1 MQLNRLIKEL
11 SQENILSPEIKT
23 CIVRILSRRES
34 RLMLPEEKA
43 RVKIDKQLRNVGWC
57 IVSRNEYL
65 PNSTVAVKEA
75 LMVGNTESDYLLFID
90 GKAIAVVEAKREE
103 NPLGDDVKKQAE
115 DYAVSPQSWYAL
127 WFEKLI
133 PLVYMANGNKIYFKN
148 MLVEDSEY
156 EELSQMHSP
165 KKMLQMVGKKSEY
178 GVLPLLEKRGLRDCQ
193 YNAEIKFE
201 ESLKLGNKKNL
212 AVLATGSGKTYLACL
227 ASYRLLNYT
236 STKRILFLVD
246 RNNLARQTE
255 TEFSLFDRTENQM
268 RMGDLY
274 TINRLKKETDI
285 KSDIVISTIQKLFA
299 VLTGQD
305 IQESNEDAE
314 DEIAKNDEEKD
325 NNEVVEL
332 GDDLKLPPDYF
343 QLIIVDECHRSIYGK
358 WKKVLDY
365 FSSATVLGLTA
376 TPTPEAYAYFNN
388 NIIEQ
393 YTYDDSVVDGVNVP
407 PRIYRI
413 ITDVTEHGGTIEKGS
428 KVIETAKRSGK
439 SETHNAQT
447 TVEYGSTEL
456 DRSIVNKSQ
465 IREVL
470 MAYKKAI
477 YEDLY
482 PEREKKWEYIPKTLI
497 FAKSDSHATDIVEIA
512 KEVFKTEFENDEL
525 PENFVQKITYSS
537 GDSNALIR
545 ELRTEKDFRIAVTVT
560 LVATGTDVKP
570 LEVVLFMKDVH
581 SDVLYT
587 QMKGRGCR
595 VISDDK
601 LKEVTPNA
609 DTKECYY
616 IVDAVG
622 VTESEKNIPKP
633 GAGQGPK
640 RALSLE
646 HLLERLAHNE
656 VSDDN
661 LMLLRDYCST
671 INRRYEES
679 VLFSRH
685 LDYFI
690 TNYGFAPRKLAN
702 DINTAFAE
710 GTLVEYIDPSHDNT
724 ERMALIYCLIGNL
737 QARNK
742 LLEMQRGY
750 MVESDD
756 RDKVLY
762 AGFSKES
769 ARTYIENFEKYLE
782 DNKDSIEALRIIYNS
797 EDIVIT
803 HEMLIELRDRLL
815 AESRQYGVYQIWK
828 NYKILDEQG
837 DVEVLDGKENVNA
850 LTNLIQIVRYAY
862 KKNSKLTSLI
872 NGYAQ
877 RFTLYCGQAQRVLTE
892 DQKDIM
898 QQIAEYIINDGA
910 IMVMELNETDTELWK
925 RAVKSFGGAA
935 LASEIQTL
943 SKFILKVA

>member
-1 MQLNRLIKEL
+1 MVVKSRKEDA
-11 SQENILSPEIKT
+11 
-23 CIVRILSRRES
+23 
-34 RLMLPEEKA
+34 MLPEEKA
-43 RVKIDKQLRNVGWC
+43 RVKIDKQLRNAGWD
-57 IVSRNEYL
+57 IISRNEYL
-65 PNSTVAVKEA
+65 PNSTTAVKEA
-75 LMVGNTESDYLLFID
+75 LMVGNTESDYLLFVD

-103 NPLGDDVKKQAE
+103 NPLGDEVKKQAE

-165 KKMLQMVGKKSEY
+165 KKMLQIIGKKSEY
-178 GVLPLLEKRGLRDCQ
+178 GALPLLEKRGLRDCQ
-193 YNAEIKFE
+193 YKAETKLE

-236 STKRILFLVD
+236 QTKRILFLAD
-246 RNNLARQTE
+246 RNNLAKQALS
-255 TEFSLFDRTENQM
+255 EFSLFDRTENMQQM
-268 RMGDLY
+268 GNLY
-274 TINRLKKETDI
+274 TIKRLRKENDVNA
-285 KSDIVISTIQKLFA
+285 DIVISTIQKLFA
-299 VLTGQD
+299 VLTGQA
-305 IQESNEDAE
+305 IQDGNEDEE
-314 DEIAKNDEEKD
+314 DELAKKNEEKESK
-325 NNEVVEL
+325 EVVEL
-332 GDDLKLPPDYF
+332 CNDLKLPPDYF

-365 FSSATVLGLTA
+365 FSGATVLGLTA
-376 TPTPEAYAYFNN
+376 TPTPEAYAFFNN
-388 NIIEQ
+388 NIIEN
-393 YTYDDSVVDGVNVP
+393 YKYEDSIVDGVNVP
-407 PRIYRI
+407 SRIYRI
-413 ITDVTEHGGTIEKGS
+413 ITDVTAHGGTIEQGA
-428 KVIETAKRSGK
+428 KVVETAKRTGK
-439 SETHNAQT
+439 SETHAAPI
-447 TVEYGSTEL
+447 TVEYGSSEL
-456 DRSIVNKSQ
+456 DRSVVNKNQ

-470 MAYKKAI
+470 LAYKKAI

-482 PEREKKWEYIPKTLI
+482 PERDKKWEFIPKTLI
-497 FAKSDSHATDIVEIA
+497 FAKDDNHAAEIVEIA
-512 KEVFKTEFENDEL
+512 EDVFKTEFENNTL
-525 PENFVQKITYSS
+525 PKNYVQKITYTA
-537 GDSNALIR
+537 GDSGALITD
-545 ELRTEKDFRIAVTVT
+545 LRTTKDFRIAVTVT

-595 VISDDK
+595 IISDDK

-622 VTESEKNIPKP
+622 VTESEKHIPKP
-633 GAGQGPK
+633 GVGPGPK
-640 RALSLE
+640 RPLSLE

-679 VLFSRH
+679 VLFGRH

-690 TNYGFAPRKLAN
+690 TSYGFAPRKLAN

-710 GTLVEYIDPSHDNT
+710 GTLVEYISPSHDNT
-724 ERMALIYCLIGNL
+724 ARMALIYCLIGNL

-750 MVESDD
+750 MVESGDD
-756 RDKVLY
+756 DKVLY

-769 ARTYIENFEKYLE
+769 AKTYIENFEKYLD

-797 EDIVIT
+797 EDTLIT
-803 HEMLIELRDRLL
+803 HEMLMELQDRLL
-815 AESRQYGVYQIWK
+815 AESRQYGAYQIWK
-828 NYKILDEQG
+828 NYKLLDEQG
-837 DVEVLDGKENVNA
+837 DVEALDGKANVNA

-862 KKNSKLTSLI
+862 KKNQKLTSLI

-877 RFTLYCGQAQRVLTE
+877 RFSLYCGRAQRVLTE

-910 IMVMELNETDTELWK
+910 ITVMELNETDTELWK
-925 RAVKSFGGAA
+925 RAVKSFGGAT

>member
-1 MQLNRLIKEL
+1 
-11 SQENILSPEIKT
+11 
-23 CIVRILSRRES
+23 
-34 RLMLPEEKA
+34 MLPEEKA
-43 RVKIDKQLRNVGWC
+43 RVKIDKQLRNAGWD
-57 IVSRNEYL
+57 IVARNEYL
-65 PNSTVAVKEA
+65 PNSTSAVKEA
-75 LMVGNTESDYLLFID
+75 LMGGNTESDYLLFID

-115 DYAVSPQSWYAL
+115 DYAVNPQNWYGL

-148 MLVEDSEY
+148 MLLEDSEY

-165 KKMLQMVGKKSEY
+165 KKMLQIVGKKSEY
-178 GVLPLLEKRGLRDCQ
+178 GVLPLIEKRGLRDCQ
-193 YNAEIKFE
+193 YRAEVKFE
-201 ESLKLGNKKNL
+201 ESLKMGNKKNL

-236 STKRILFLVD
+236 PTKRILFLVD

-255 TEFSLFDRTENQM
+255 SEFSVFDRTEGQQK
-268 RMGDLY
+268 MGNLY
-274 TINRLKKETDI
+274 TINRLKKDDDI
-285 KSDIVISTIQKLFA
+285 KGDIVISTIQKLFC
-299 VLTGQD
+299 VLTGQEIND
-305 IQESNEDAE
+305 GDEDAE
-314 DEIAKNDEEKD
+314 DEKAKVDEEKD
-325 NNEVVEL
+325 SKSVIVL
-332 GDDLKLPPDYF
+332 GNDLKLPPDYF

-376 TPTPEAYAYFNN
+376 TPTPEAYAYFNRN
-388 NIIEQ
+388 VIEE

-407 PRIYRI
+407 PRVYRI
-413 ITDVTEHGGTIEKGS
+413 ITDVTAHGGTIEKGTQIKETS
-428 KVIETAKRSGK
+428 KRTGK
-439 SETHNAQT
+439 SVTIDAGT
-447 TVEYGSTEL
+447 SVEYGATEL
-456 DRSIVNKSQ
+456 DRSVVNKKQ
-465 IREVL
+465 IKEVL
-470 MAYKKAI
+470 LAYKKAI
-477 YEDLY
+477 YEELY
-482 PEREKKWEYIPKTLI
+482 PSREQKWEYIPKTLI
-497 FAKSDSHATDIVEIA
+497 FAKDDNHASEIVDIA
-512 KEVFKTEFENDEL
+512 KDVFKTEFENEAI
-525 PENFVQKITYSS
+525 PEKFVQKITYSA

-545 ELRTEKDFRIAVTVT
+545 DLRTEKEFRIAVTVT

-622 VTESEKNIPKP
+622 VTESEKHIPKP
-633 GAGQGPK
+633 GPDGAGK
-640 RALSLE
+640 NNLSLE

-679 VLFSRH
+679 VLFGRH

-690 TNYGFAPRKLAN
+690 TNFGFAPRKLAN
-702 DINTAFAE
+702 DINTAFTQ
-710 GTLVEYIDPSHDNT
+710 GVLVEYVSPSHDNSM
-724 ERMALIYCLIGNL
+724 RMGLIYCLLGNL
-737 QARNK
+737 QARKK

-750 MVESDD
+750 LVETGDD
-756 RDKVLY
+756 DQVLY

-769 ARTYIENFEKYLE
+769 AKTYIENFEKYLE
-782 DNKDSIEALRIIYNS
+782 DHKDDIEALRIIYNS
-797 EDIVIT
+797 EDKVIT
-803 HEMLIELRDRLL
+803 HDMLMELRDRLL
-815 AESRQYGVYQIWK
+815 SESRQYGVYLIWK
-828 NYKILDEQG
+828 NYKLLDEQG
-837 DVEVLDGKENVNA
+837 DVETLDGKANVNA

-862 KKNSKLTSLI
+862 KKNQKLTSLI

-877 RFTLYCGQAQRVLTE
+877 RFSLYCGRAQRVLTE
-892 DQKDIM
+892 EQKDVM

-910 IMVMELNETDTELWK
+910 ITVMELNETDTELWK
-925 RAVKSFGGAA
+925 KAVKNFGGKT

>member
-1 MQLNRLIKEL
+1 
-11 SQENILSPEIKT
+11 
-23 CIVRILSRRES
+23 
-34 RLMLPEEKA
+34 MLPEEKA
-43 RVKIDKQLRNVGWC
+43 RVKIDKQLRNAGWD
-57 IVSRNEYL
+57 IISRNEYL
-65 PNSTVAVKEA
+65 PNSTTAVKED
-75 LMVGNTESDYLLFID
+75 LMVGNTESDYLLFVD

-103 NPLGDDVKKQAE
+103 NPLGDEVKKQAE

-165 KKMLQMVGKKSEY
+165 KKMLQIIGKKSEY
-178 GVLPLLEKRGLRDCQ
+178 GALPLLEKRGLRDCQ
-193 YNAEIKFE
+193 YKAETKLE

-236 STKRILFLVD
+236 QTKRILFLAD
-246 RNNLARQTE
+246 RNNLAKQALS
-255 TEFSLFDRTENQM
+255 EFSLFDRTENMQQM
-268 RMGDLY
+268 GNLY
-274 TINRLKKETDI
+274 TIKRLRKENDVNA
-285 KSDIVISTIQKLFA
+285 DIVISTIQKLFA
-299 VLTGQD
+299 VLTGQA
-305 IQESNEDAE
+305 IQDGNEDEE
-314 DEIAKNDEEKD
+314 DELAKKNEEKESK
-325 NNEVVEL
+325 EVVEL
-332 GDDLKLPPDYF
+332 CNDLKLPPDYF

-365 FSSATVLGLTA
+365 FSGATVLGLTA
-376 TPTPEAYAYFNN
+376 TPTPEAYAFFNN
-388 NIIEQ
+388 NIIEN
-393 YTYDDSVVDGVNVP
+393 YKYEDSIVDGVNVP
-407 PRIYRI
+407 SRIYRI
-413 ITDVTEHGGTIEKGS
+413 ITDVTAHGGTIEQGA
-428 KVIETAKRSGK
+428 KVVETAKRTGK
-439 SETHNAQT
+439 SETHAAPI
-447 TVEYGSTEL
+447 TVEYGSSEL
-456 DRSIVNKSQ
+456 DRSVVNKNQ

-470 MAYKKAI
+470 LAYKKAI

-482 PEREKKWEYIPKTLI
+482 PERDKKWEFIPKTLI
-497 FAKSDSHATDIVEIA
+497 FAKDDNHAAEIVEIA
-512 KEVFKTEFENDEL
+512 EDVFKTEFENNTL
-525 PENFVQKITYSS
+525 PKNYVQKITYTA
-537 GDSNALIR
+537 GDSDALITD
-545 ELRTEKDFRIAVTVT
+545 LRTTKDFRIAVTVT

-595 VISDDK
+595 IISDDK

-622 VTESEKNIPKP
+622 VTESEKHIPKP
-633 GAGQGPK
+633 GVGPGPK
-640 RALSLE
+640 RPLSLE

-679 VLFSRH
+679 ILFGRH

-690 TNYGFAPRKLAN
+690 TSYGFAPRKLAN

-710 GTLVEYIDPSHDNT
+710 GTLVEYISPSHDNT
-724 ERMALIYCLIGNL
+724 ARMALIYCLIGNL

-750 MVESDD
+750 MVESGDD
-756 RDKVLY
+756 DKVLY

-769 ARTYIENFEKYLE
+769 AKTYIENFEKYLD

-797 EDIVIT
+797 EDTLIT
-803 HEMLIELRDRLL
+803 HEMLMELQDRLL
-815 AESRQYGVYQIWK
+815 AESRQYGAYQIWK
-828 NYKILDEQG
+828 NYKLLDEQG
-837 DVEVLDGKENVNA
+837 DVEALDGKANVNA

-862 KKNSKLTSLI
+862 KKNQKLTSLI

-877 RFTLYCGQAQRVLTE
+877 RFSLYCGRAQRVLTE

-910 IMVMELNETDTELWK
+910 ITVMELNETDTELWK
-925 RAVKSFGGAA
+925 RAVKSFGGAT

>member
-1 MQLNRLIKEL
+1 
-11 SQENILSPEIKT
+11 
-23 CIVRILSRRES
+23 
-34 RLMLPEEKA
+34 MLPEEKA
-43 RVKIDKQLRNVGWC
+43 RVKIDKQLRNAGWD
-57 IVSRNEYL
+57 IISRNEYL
-65 PNSTVAVKEA
+65 PNSTTAVKEA
-75 LMVGNTESDYLLFID
+75 LMVGNTESDYLLFVD

-103 NPLGDDVKKQAE
+103 NPLGDEVKKQAE

-165 KKMLQMVGKKSEY
+165 KKMLQIIGKKSEY
-178 GVLPLLEKRGLRDCQ
+178 GALPLLEKRGLRDCQ
-193 YNAEIKFE
+193 YKAETKLE

-236 STKRILFLVD
+236 QTKRILFLAD
-246 RNNLARQTE
+246 RNNLAKQALS
-255 TEFSLFDRTENQM
+255 EFSLFDRTENMQQM
-268 RMGDLY
+268 GNLY
-274 TINRLKKETDI
+274 TIKRLRKENDVNA
-285 KSDIVISTIQKLFA
+285 DIVISTIQKLFA
-299 VLTGQD
+299 VLTGQA
-305 IQESNEDAE
+305 IQDGNEDEE
-314 DEIAKNDEEKD
+314 DELAKKNEEKESK
-325 NNEVVEL
+325 EVVEL
-332 GDDLKLPPDYF
+332 CNDLKLPPDYF

-365 FSSATVLGLTA
+365 FSGATVLGLTA
-376 TPTPEAYAYFNN
+376 TPTPEAYAFFNN
-388 NIIEQ
+388 NIIEN
-393 YTYDDSVVDGVNVP
+393 YKYEDSIVDGVNVP
-407 PRIYRI
+407 SRIYRI
-413 ITDVTEHGGTIEKGS
+413 ITDVTAHGETIEQGA
-428 KVIETAKRSGK
+428 KVVETAKRTGK
-439 SETHNAQT
+439 SETHAAPI
-447 TVEYGSTEL
+447 TVEYGSSEL
-456 DRSIVNKSQ
+456 DRSVVNKNQ

-470 MAYKKAI
+470 LAYKKAI

-482 PEREKKWEYIPKTLI
+482 PERDKKWEFIPKTLI
-497 FAKSDSHATDIVEIA
+497 FAKDDNHAAEIVEIA
-512 KEVFKTEFENDEL
+512 EDVFKTEFENNTL
-525 PENFVQKITYSS
+525 PKNYVQKITYTA
-537 GDSNALIR
+537 GDSDALITD
-545 ELRTEKDFRIAVTVT
+545 LRTTKDFRIAVTVT

-595 VISDDK
+595 IISDDK

-622 VTESEKNIPKP
+622 VTESEKHIPKP
-633 GAGQGPK
+633 GVGPGPK
-640 RALSLE
+640 RPLSLE

-679 VLFSRH
+679 VLFGRH

-690 TNYGFAPRKLAN
+690 TSYGFAPRKLAN

-710 GTLVEYIDPSHDNT
+710 GTLVEYISPSHDNT
-724 ERMALIYCLIGNL
+724 ARMALIYCLIGNL

-750 MVESDD
+750 MVESGDD
-756 RDKVLY
+756 DKVLY

-769 ARTYIENFEKYLE
+769 AKTYIENFEKYLD

-797 EDIVIT
+797 EDTLIT
-803 HEMLIELRDRLL
+803 HEMLMELQDRLL
-815 AESRQYGVYQIWK
+815 AESRQYGAYQIWK
-828 NYKILDEQG
+828 NYKLLDEQG
-837 DVEVLDGKENVNA
+837 DVEALDGKANVNA

-862 KKNSKLTSLI
+862 KKNQKLTSLI

-877 RFTLYCGQAQRVLTE
+877 RFSLYCGRAQRVLTE

-910 IMVMELNETDTELWK
+910 ITVMELNETDTELWK
-925 RAVKSFGGAA
+925 RAVKSFGGAT

>member
-1 MQLNRLIKEL
+1 
-11 SQENILSPEIKT
+11 
-23 CIVRILSRRES
+23 
-34 RLMLPEEKA
+34 MLPEEKA
-43 RVKIDKQLRNVGWC
+43 RVKIDKQLRNAGWD
-57 IVSRNEYL
+57 IVARNEYL
-65 PNSTVAVKEA
+65 PNSTSAVKEA
-75 LMVGNTESDYLLFID
+75 LMGGNTESDYLLFID

-103 NPLGDDVKKQAE
+103 NPLGDEVKKQAE
-115 DYAVSPQSWYAL
+115 DYAVSPQDWYGL

-148 MLVEDSEY
+148 MLVEDSDY

-165 KKMLQMVGKKSEY
+165 KKMLQIVGKKSEY
-178 GVLPLLEKRGLRDCQ
+178 GALPLIEKRGLRDCQ
-193 YNAEIKFE
+193 YRAEVKFE
-201 ESLKLGNKKNL
+201 ESLKMGNKKNL

-236 STKRILFLVD
+236 PTKRILFLVD

-255 TEFSLFDRTENQM
+255 SEFSVFDRTEGQQK
-268 RMGDLY
+268 MGNLY
-274 TINRLKKETDI
+274 TINRLKKEEDI
-285 KSDIVISTIQKLFA
+285 KGDIVISTIQKLFC
-299 VLTGQD
+299 VLTGQEIND
-305 IQESNEDAE
+305 SDEDAE
-314 DEIAKNDEEKD
+314 DEKAKADEEKD
-325 NNEVVEL
+325 SKTVVDL
-332 GDDLKLPPDYF
+332 GNDLKLPPDYF

-365 FSSATVLGLTA
+365 FSEATVLGLTA
-376 TPTPEAYAYFNN
+376 TPTPEAYAYFNKN
-388 NIIEQ
+388 VIEE

-407 PRIYRI
+407 PRVYRI
-413 ITDVTEHGGTIEKGS
+413 ITDITAHGGTIENGAKITETS
-428 KVIETAKRSGK
+428 KRTGK
-439 SETHNAQT
+439 SETIEVGSS
-447 TVEYGSTEL
+447 VEYGASEL
-456 DRSIVNKSQ
+456 DRSVVNKKQ
-465 IREVL
+465 IKEVL

-482 PEREKKWEYIPKTLI
+482 PSREQKWEYIPKTLI
-497 FAKSDSHATDIVEIA
+497 FAKDDNHATEIVDIA
-512 KEVFKTEFENDEL
+512 KDVFKPEFENNAI
-525 PENFVQKITYSS
+525 PEKFVQKITYSA

-545 ELRTEKDFRIAVTVT
+545 DLRTEKEFRIAVTVT

-622 VTESEKNIPKP
+622 VTESEKHIPKP
-633 GAGQGPK
+633 GPNGSGK
-640 RALSLE
+640 KNLSLE

-656 VSDDN
+656 VSDEN

-679 VLFSRH
+679 VLFGRH

-690 TNYGFAPRKLAN
+690 TNFGFAPRKLAN
-702 DINTAFAE
+702 DINIAFAQ
-710 GTLVEYIDPSHDNT
+710 GTLVEYISPSHDNSM
-724 ERMALIYCLIGNL
+724 RMGLIYCLIGNL

-750 MVESDD
+750 LVETGDD
-756 RDKVLY
+756 DKVLY
-762 AGFSKES
+762 AGFSKET
-769 ARTYIENFEKYLE
+769 AKKYIENFEKYLE
-782 DNKDSIEALRIIYNS
+782 DHKDDIEALRIIYNS
-797 EDIVIT
+797 EDKVIT
-803 HEMLIELRDRLL
+803 HAMLIELRDRLL
-815 AESRQYGVYQIWK
+815 SESRQYGVYQIWK
-828 NYKILDEQG
+828 NYKLLDEQG
-837 DVEVLDGKENVNA
+837 DVEALDGKANVNV

-862 KKNSKLTSLI
+862 KKNQKLTSLI
-872 NGYAQ
+872 NGYAS
-877 RFTLYCGQAQRVLTE
+877 RFSLYCGQNQRILTE
-892 DQKDIM
+892 EQKDIM
-898 QQIAEYIINDGA
+898 KQIAEYIINDGA
-910 IMVMELNETDTELWK
+910 ITVMELNETDTELWK
-925 RAVKSFGGAA
+925 KAVKSFGGKT

>member
-1 MQLNRLIKEL
+1 M
-11 SQENILSPEIKT
+11 
-23 CIVRILSRRES
+23 VVES
-34 RLMLPEEKA
+34 RKEKAMLPEEKA
-43 RVKIDKQLRNVGWC
+43 RVKIDKQLRNAGWD
-57 IVSRNEYL
+57 IISRNEYL
-65 PNSTVAVKEA
+65 PNSTTAIKEA
-75 LMVGNTESDYLLFID
+75 LMIGNTESDYLLFID

-127 WFEKLI
+127 WFENLI
-133 PLVYMANGNKIYFKN
+133 SLVYLANGNKIYFKN
-148 MLVEDSEY
+148 MLVPDSEY

-165 KKMLQMVGKKSEY
+165 KKMLQIVGKKSEY
-178 GVLPLLEKRGLRDCQ
+178 GALPLLEKKGLRDCQ
-193 YNAEIKFE
+193 YNAETKFE
-201 ESLKLGNKKNL
+201 ESLKLGNRKNL
-212 AVLATGSGKTYLACL
+212 AVLATGAGKTYLACL

-236 STKRILFLVD
+236 STKRILFLAD
-246 RNNLARQTE
+246 RNNLARQAE
-255 TEFSLFDRTENQM
+255 SEFNVFDRTENQHK
-268 RMGDLY
+268 MGDLY
-274 TINRLKKETDI
+274 TIKRLKKENDI
-285 KSDIVISTIQKLFA
+285 KGDIVISTIQKLFA

-305 IQESNEDAE
+305 IQESNEDEE
-314 DEIAKNDEEKD
+314 DEIVKKDEEKD
-325 NNEVVEL
+325 SKEIVEL
-332 GDDLKLPPDYF
+332 GETLKLPPDYF

-358 WKKVLDY
+358 WRQVLDY
-365 FSSATVLGLTA
+365 FSDATVLGLTA
-376 TPTPEAYAYFNN
+376 TPTPEAYAFFNN

-413 ITDVTEHGGTIEKGS
+413 ITDVTAHGGTIEKGS
-428 KVIETAKRSGK
+428 KIIETAKRTGK
-439 SETHNAQT
+439 SEIHAADIN
-447 TVEYGSTEL
+447 VEYGSIEL
-456 DRSIVNKSQ
+456 DRSVVNKNQ

-470 MAYKKAI
+470 MAYKNAI

-482 PEREKKWEYIPKTLI
+482 PERDKKWEYIPKTLI
-497 FAKSDSHATDIVEIA
+497 FAKDDNHATEIVEIA
-512 KEVFKTEFENDEL
+512 QDVFKTEFANEEL
-525 PENFVQKITYSS
+525 PENYVQKITYSA

-545 ELRTEKDFRIAVTVT
+545 DLRTEKDFRIAVTVT

-570 LEVVLFMKDVH
+570 LEVVLFMKDVR

-601 LKEVTPNA
+601 LREVTPNA

-633 GAGQGPK
+633 NVGPGPK
-640 RALSLE
+640 KHLSLE
-646 HLLERLAHNE
+646 NLLERLAHNE
-656 VSDDN
+656 VSDEN
-661 LMLLRDYCST
+661 LMLLRDYCAS

-679 VLFSRH
+679 VLFGRH
-685 LDYFI
+685 LDIFI

-702 DINTAFAE
+702 DINTAFAA
-710 GTLVEYIDPSHDNT
+710 GTMVEYVSPSHDNT

-756 RDKVLY
+756 EDHVLY

-769 ARTYIENFEKYLE
+769 AKNYIENFEKYLE
-782 DNKDSIEALRIIYNS
+782 NNKDSIEALRIIYNS
-797 EDIVIT
+797 EDTVIT
-803 HEMLIELRDRLL
+803 HDMLMELRDRLL

-828 NYKILDEQG
+828 NYKLLDEQG
-837 DVEVLDGKENVNA
+837 NVELPDGKTNVNA

-862 KKNSKLTSLI
+862 KKNQKLTSLI

-877 RFTLYCGQAQRVLTE
+877 RFSLYCGQNQRVLSE
-892 DQKDIM
+892 EQKDIM
-898 QQIAEYIINDGA
+898 QQIADYIINDGA
-910 IMVMELNETDTELWK
+910 ISVMDLNETDTELWK
-925 RAVKSFGGAA
+925 RAVKSFGGAT

>member
-1 MQLNRLIKEL
+1 MVVKSRKEDA
-11 SQENILSPEIKT
+11 
-23 CIVRILSRRES
+23 
-34 RLMLPEEKA
+34 MLPEEKA
-43 RVKIDKQLRNVGWC
+43 RVKIDKQLRNAGWD
-57 IVSRNEYL
+57 IISRNEYL
-65 PNSTVAVKEA
+65 PNSTTAVKEA
-75 LMVGNTESDYLLFID
+75 LMVGNTESDYLLFVD

-103 NPLGDDVKKQAE
+103 NPLGDEVKKQAE

-133 PLVYMANGNKIYFKN
+133 PLVYMANENKIYFKN

-165 KKMLQMVGKKSEY
+165 KKMLQIIGKKSEY
-178 GVLPLLEKRGLRDCQ
+178 GALPLLEKRGLRDCQ
-193 YNAEIKFE
+193 YKAETKLE

-236 STKRILFLVD
+236 QTKRILFLAD
-246 RNNLARQTE
+246 RNNLAKQALS
-255 TEFSLFDRTENQM
+255 EFSLFDRTENMQQM
-268 RMGDLY
+268 GNLY
-274 TINRLKKETDI
+274 TIKRLRKENDVNA
-285 KSDIVISTIQKLFA
+285 DIVISTIQKLFA
-299 VLTGQD
+299 VLTGQA
-305 IQESNEDAE
+305 IQDGNEDEE
-314 DEIAKNDEEKD
+314 DELAKKNEEKESK
-325 NNEVVEL
+325 EVVEL
-332 GDDLKLPPDYF
+332 CNDLKLPPDYF

-365 FSSATVLGLTA
+365 FSGATVLGLTA
-376 TPTPEAYAYFNN
+376 TPTPEAYAFFNN
-388 NIIEQ
+388 NIIEN
-393 YTYDDSVVDGVNVP
+393 YKYEDSIVDGVNVP
-407 PRIYRI
+407 SRIYRI
-413 ITDVTEHGGTIEKGS
+413 ITDVTAHGGTIEQGA
-428 KVIETAKRSGK
+428 KVVETAKRTGK
-439 SETHNAQT
+439 SETHAAPI
-447 TVEYGSTEL
+447 TVEYGSSEL
-456 DRSIVNKSQ
+456 DRSVVNKNQ

-470 MAYKKAI
+470 LAYKKAI

-482 PEREKKWEYIPKTLI
+482 PERDKKWEFIPKTLI
-497 FAKSDSHATDIVEIA
+497 FAKDDNHAAEIVEIA
-512 KEVFKTEFENDEL
+512 EDVFKTEFENNTL
-525 PENFVQKITYSS
+525 PKNYVQKITYTA
-537 GDSNALIR
+537 GDSDALITD
-545 ELRTEKDFRIAVTVT
+545 LRTTKDFRIAVTVT

-595 VISDDK
+595 IISDDK

-622 VTESEKNIPKP
+622 VTESEKHIPKP
-633 GAGQGPK
+633 GVGPGPK
-640 RALSLE
+640 RPLSLE

-679 VLFSRH
+679 VLFGRH

-690 TNYGFAPRKLAN
+690 TSYGFAPRKLAN

-710 GTLVEYIDPSHDNT
+710 GTLVEYISPSHDNT
-724 ERMALIYCLIGNL
+724 ARMALIYCLIGNL

-750 MVESDD
+750 MVESGDD
-756 RDKVLY
+756 DKVLY

-769 ARTYIENFEKYLE
+769 AKTYIENFEKYLD

-797 EDIVIT
+797 EDTLIT
-803 HEMLIELRDRLL
+803 HEMLMELQDRLL
-815 AESRQYGVYQIWK
+815 AESRQYGAYQIWK
-828 NYKILDEQG
+828 NYKLLDEQG
-837 DVEVLDGKENVNA
+837 DVEALDGKANVNA

-862 KKNSKLTSLI
+862 KKNQKLTSLI

-877 RFTLYCGQAQRVLTE
+877 RFSLYCGRAQRVLTE

-910 IMVMELNETDTELWK
+910 ITVMELNETDTELWK
-925 RAVKSFGGAA
+925 RAVKSFGGAT

>member
-1 MQLNRLIKEL
+1 M
-11 SQENILSPEIKT
+11 P
-23 CIVRILSRRES
+23 
-34 RLMLPEEKA
+34 MLPEEKA
-43 RVKIDKQLRNVGWC
+43 RVKIDKQLRNAGWD
-57 IVSRNEYL
+57 IVARNEYL
-65 PNSTVAVKEA
+65 PNSTSAVKEA
-75 LMVGNTESDYLLFID
+75 LMGGNTESDYLLFID

-103 NPLGDDVKKQAE
+103 NPLGDEVKKQAE
-115 DYAVSPQSWYAL
+115 DYAVSPQDWYGL

-148 MLVEDSEY
+148 MLVEDSNY
-156 EELSQMHSP
+156 EELPQMHSP
-165 KKMLQMVGKKSEY
+165 KKMLQIVGKKSEY
-178 GVLPLLEKRGLRDCQ
+178 GALPLIEKRGLRDCQ
-193 YNAEIKFE
+193 YRAEVKFE
-201 ESLKLGNKKNL
+201 ESLKMGNKKNL

-236 STKRILFLVD
+236 PTKRILFLVD

-255 TEFSLFDRTENQM
+255 SEFSVFDRTEGQQK
-268 RMGDLY
+268 MGNLY
-274 TINRLKKETDI
+274 TINRLKKEEDI
-285 KSDIVISTIQKLFA
+285 KGDIVISTIQKLFC
-299 VLTGQD
+299 VLTGQEISD
-305 IQESNEDAE
+305 SDEDAE
-314 DEIAKNDEEKD
+314 DEKTKADEEKD
-325 NNEVVEL
+325 SKTVVDL
-332 GDDLKLPPDYF
+332 GNDLKLPPDYF

-365 FSSATVLGLTA
+365 FSEATVLGLTA
-376 TPTPEAYAYFNN
+376 TPTPEAYAYFNKN
-388 NIIEQ
+388 VIEE

-407 PRIYRI
+407 PRVYRI
-413 ITDVTEHGGTIEKGS
+413 ITDITAHGGTIENGAKITETS
-428 KVIETAKRSGK
+428 KRTGK
-439 SETHNAQT
+439 SETIEAGSS
-447 TVEYGSTEL
+447 VEYGASEL
-456 DRSIVNKSQ
+456 DRSVVNKKQ
-465 IREVL
+465 IKEVL

-482 PEREKKWEYIPKTLI
+482 PSREQKWEYIPKTLI
-497 FAKSDSHATDIVEIA
+497 FAKDDNHATEIVDIA
-512 KEVFKTEFENDEL
+512 KDVFKPEFENDAI
-525 PENFVQKITYSS
+525 PEKFVQKITYSA

-545 ELRTEKDFRIAVTVT
+545 DLRTEKDFRIAVTVT

-622 VTESEKNIPKP
+622 VTESEKHIPKP
-633 GAGQGPK
+633 GPDGSGK
-640 RALSLE
+640 KNLSLE

-656 VSDDN
+656 VSDEN

-679 VLFSRH
+679 VLFERH

-690 TNYGFAPRKLAN
+690 TNFGFAPRKLAN
-702 DINTAFAE
+702 DINTAFAQ
-710 GTLVEYIDPSHDNT
+710 GTLVEYISPSHDNSM
-724 ERMALIYCLIGNL
+724 RMGLIYCLIGNL

-750 MVESDD
+750 LVETGDD
-756 RDKVLY
+756 DKVLY
-762 AGFSKES
+762 AGFSKET
-769 ARTYIENFEKYLE
+769 AKKYIENFEKYLE
-782 DNKDSIEALRIIYNS
+782 DHKDDIEALRIIYNS
-797 EDIVIT
+797 EDKVIT
-803 HEMLIELRDRLL
+803 HEMLMELRDRLL
-815 AESRQYGVYQIWK
+815 SESRQYGVYQIWK
-828 NYKILDEQG
+828 NYKLLDEQG
-837 DVEVLDGKENVNA
+837 DVEALNGKANVNA

-862 KKNSKLTSLI
+862 KKSQKLTSLI
-872 NGYAQ
+872 NGYAS
-877 RFTLYCGQAQRVLTE
+877 RFSLYCGQNQRILTE
-892 DQKDIM
+892 EQKDIM

-910 IMVMELNETDTELWK
+910 ITVMELNETDTELWK
-925 RAVKSFGGAA
+925 KAVKSFGGKT

>member
-1 MQLNRLIKEL
+1 M
-11 SQENILSPEIKT
+11 
-23 CIVRILSRRES
+23 CIVRILSRKES

-43 RVKIDKQLRNVGWC
+43 RVKIDKQLRNVGWD

-165 KKMLQMVGKKSEY
+165 KKMLQIVGKKSEY
-178 GVLPLLEKRGLRDCQ
+178 GALPLLEKRGLRDCQ

-227 ASYRLLNYT
+227 TSYRLLNYT

-305 IQESNEDAE
+305 IQEGNEDAE
-314 DEIAKNDEEKD
+314 DEIAKNAEEKD

-447 TVEYGSTEL
+447 TVEYGSVEL
-456 DRSIVNKSQ
+456 DRSIVNKNQ

-512 KEVFKTEFENDEL
+512 KEVFKAEFENDEL
-525 PENFVQKITYSS
+525 PENFVQKVTYSS

-545 ELRTEKDFRIAVTVT
+545 DLRTEKDFRIAVTVT

-570 LEVVLFMKDVH
+570 LEVVLFMTDVH

-601 LKEVTPNA
+601 LKEITPNA

-710 GTLVEYIDPSHDNT
+710 GTLVEYIGPSHDNT

-742 LLEMQRGY
+742 LLEMQRDY

-892 DQKDIM
+892 DQKDII

-910 IMVMELNETDTELWK
+910 ITVMELNETDTELWK

>member
-1 MQLNRLIKEL
+1 
-11 SQENILSPEIKT
+11 
-23 CIVRILSRRES
+23 
-34 RLMLPEEKA
+34 MLPEEKA

-103 NPLGDDVKKQAE
+103 NPLEDDVKKQAE

-178 GVLPLLEKRGLRDCQ
+178 GALPLLEKRGLRDCQ

-305 IQESNEDAE
+305 IQEGNEDAE

-439 SETHNAQT
+439 SEIHNAQT

-497 FAKSDSHATDIVEIA
+497 FAKNDSHATDIVEIA